1 MPANPSIVTRDTDK
15 LAAKTNG
22 NIYEAVA
29 IMASRAKQLSVKQK
43 EELNQKLSEFA
54 STVDNLEEI
63 FENREQIEIS
73 KHYERQPKPASL
85 AIEEYIEERVNWRY
99 RSELPSE
106 D

>member
-1 MPANPSIVTRDTDK
+1 MAANPSIVTRDTDK

-29 IMASRAKQLSVKQK
+29 IMAARAKQLSVKQK

-85 AIEEYIEERVNWRY
+85 SVEEFIDEKVQWRY
-99 RSELPSE
+99 RSEQSGE
-106 D
+106 E